1 MSCSLSELISSFPGE
16 FYVRLRGHKV
26 IHRRHQLINHINLQ
40 FCQLRSPMSRVK
52 GKNPGKASIASTLS
66 LLSLKCNTSIPS
78 FSSALN
84 QPSQNHFNHCCNYL
98 GKCDITS
105 DIFQPRWLAVAN
117 QQEWFILEAV
127 YVRNS
132 DDWES

>member
-16 FYVRLRGHKV
+16 FYVRLRRAQGDP
-26 IHRRHQLINHINLQ
+26 RRHQLINHINLQ

-52 GKNPGKASIASTLS
+52 GKNPGKASIALTLS

-98 GKCDITS
+98 DKCDITS
-105 DIFQPRWLAVAN
+105 DIFHASLAGCGKPAGM
-117 QQEWFILEAV
+117 V
-127 YVRNS
+127 YIRS
-132 DDWES
+132 CLC